1 MPTKVN
7 VVLDDDVKEQME
19 RLVPSGRR
27 SRVINQALRKELLRI
42 HREKVIAEMDELKRE
57 TRPVK
62 TEEIVKL
69 LARQRRRA

>member
-27 SRVINQALRKELLRI
+27 SRVVNQALRKELLRI
-42 HREKVIAEMDELKRE
+42 HREGVIHEIDELRRK
-57 TRPVK
+57 TRAVT
-62 TEEIVKL
+62 TEEIVEL
-69 LARQRRRA
+69 LGRERRRT